1 MLIER
6 ASAIEE
12 EDVIKDLILNVV
24 RDAWFSSE
32 LQGEVQKGGELT
44 DQRASKKARIEAQE
58 SFNLPNLDSTTR
70 QIVDVVAATRDTD
83 WAANVID
90 AALRGAGSPIKS
102 ESVLPSKISREQ
114 QRHRSAAERAESHVS
129 ALFEHLLRLD
139 ELRQKIFQMH
149 ENDHG
154 EAQSEGDGEAAA
166 DIVATVTT
174 LRTFAR
180 ARPILIAPRLL
191 LLAPYLRGDNKLCES
206 HEGAV
211 CCVVAE
217 TMAACVDVL
226 PRPEAA
232 SVVATVVPDLATVLH
247 RFGTAPVAAAVR
259 CLAVMARS
267 RCGEPAK
274 SARDQLARLAC
285 WYFDALKR
293 APQRHKT

>member
-24 RDAWFSSE
+24 RDAWFSKDLEGVDDKARES
-32 LQGEVQKGGELT
+32 T
-44 DQRASKKARIEAQE
+44 DQRASKKARTEVQE
-58 SFNLPNLDSTTR
+58 PFGLPNLDSTTR
-70 QIVDVVAATRDTD
+70 QIIDVVAATRDTD

-90 AALRGAGSPIKS
+90 AALRGAGNLNKS
-102 ESVLPSKISREQ
+102 EAASSSKISREQ
-114 QRHRSAAERAESHVS
+114 QRHRSAAERAETHVS

-139 ELRQKIFQMH
+139 ELRQRIFQLH
-149 ENDHG
+149 ENDNG
-154 EAQSEGDGEAAA
+154 KAKREVDGEAAA

-180 ARPILIAPRLL
+180 ARPTLVAPRLL

-274 SARDQLARLAC
+274 TARDQLARLAC

-293 APQRHKT
+293 ASQRHRF